1 MTYREAR
8 KRAGMTIEAAADK
21 LNVSRVALWMWETG
35 RGNPTISNLV
45 KMAEVYGVPV
55 SALDVVDAS
64 QGRKEAQT

>member
-8 KRAGMTIEAAADK
+8 KRAGLTIEAAADK

-55 SALDVVDAS
+55 SALDVVDAT